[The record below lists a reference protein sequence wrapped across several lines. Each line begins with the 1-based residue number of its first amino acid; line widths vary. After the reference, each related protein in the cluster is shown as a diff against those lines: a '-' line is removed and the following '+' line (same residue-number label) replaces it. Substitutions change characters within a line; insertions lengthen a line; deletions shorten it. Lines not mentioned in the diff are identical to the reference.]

1 MKVSLGLGQHRIGTV
16 GDEEW
21 VMYGLGSCVGLIL
34 CDPVRRVS
42 AAAHMVLPSGR
53 GDQAGAE
60 PGKYVETAVPYLLE
74 QMEALGA
81 RRKDVYAQAAGG
93 ARMLALSSLGDI
105 GARNIEATRKVLAEL
120 GIPLV
125 AERLGGTHG
134 RTLWWD
140 LRTGRATVRRVGHP
154 DEVIT
159 PREYW
164 YGEVHVDGPRVGR

>member
-1 MKVSLGLGQHRIGTV
+1 VKVALGLGQHRV
-16 GDEEW
+16 GVAADEEW
-21 VMYGLGSCVGLIL
+21 VMHGLGSCIGLIL

-42 AAAHMVLPSGR
+42 GAAHMVLPRRRSG
-53 GDQAGAE
+53 QAVSE
-60 PGKYVETAVPYLLE
+60 PGKYVDTAVPCLLE

-81 RRKDVYAQAAGG
+81 QRADIYAQAAGG

-105 GARNIEATRKVLAEL
+105 GARNAEATKTALSEY
-120 GIPLV
+120 GIPLL
-125 AERLGGTHG
+125 AERIGGTHG

-140 LRTGRATVRRVGHP
+140 LRTGQATVRRVGHP

-159 PREYW
+159 PQEYW